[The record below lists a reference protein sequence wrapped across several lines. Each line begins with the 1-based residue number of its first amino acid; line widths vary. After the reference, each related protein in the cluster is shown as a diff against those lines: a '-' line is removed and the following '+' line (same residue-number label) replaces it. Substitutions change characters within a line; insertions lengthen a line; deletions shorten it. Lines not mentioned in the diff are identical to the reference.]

1 MMCPTCGNHLQE
13 AVVPMYQ
20 YKQGGLSNVY
30 LKDSAIM
37 HSCACGHKFVEIPS
51 LGELHNAI
59 GYHLLKKKS
68 LLKGDEFRFLRKW
81 VGLTAEKLITLLGFK
96 SRVTVSKWEN
106 DKEPITAAT
115 DHAMRLLVLRLKEDT
130 INKRIPL
137 EIACEESFAHISKK
151 QKEVRIELDPDSI
164 QTIKNAFTQDKD
176 DAKSELCGAGQ

>member
-30 LKDSAIM
+30 LKDSVTM
-37 HSCACGHKFVEIPS
+37 HSCDCGHKFVEIPL

-59 GYHLLKKKS
+59 AYHLLKKKS

-81 VGLTAEKLITLLGFK
+81 VGLTAERLITLLGFK

-130 INKRIPL
+130 INKRML
-137 EIACEESFAHISKK
+137 TEVAFEEYFTQISKK
-151 QKEVRIELDPDSI
+151 QTKVRIELDSDAI
-164 QTIKNAFTQDKD
+164 QSIKNAFNPNKN
-176 DAKSELCGAGQ
+176 DATTELCGTSR